1 MKWIFS
7 VLLELLTLSGTPA
20 SAQWAKQLD
29 PVVPRTRDGKLDLAA
44 RPPRAPDGKVDL
56 SGVWLPQPDP
66 TGKPQNVENIVVPRY
81 FTDVMTDLKPGDV
94 SIQPWAT
101 ALLKE
106 RVDSHGRLSP
116 SSRCQPTGV
125 PAAAAVPLP
134 YKIIQTPQVIVI
146 LYEENNIFR
155 QIFLDGRS
163 LPKDP
168 DPRWMGYSVGR
179 WEGDT
184 LVVDSSGFREGGWLD
199 RMGHP
204 HSSDLHVIERFRR
217 DDIGNLEIDVTIDDP
232 KAYSKPF
239 TYTLRQGLIPD
250 QDLYEYFCTEN
261 EKDVEHF
268 K

>member
-1 MKWIFS
+1 MKWIYS
-7 VLLELLTLSGTPA
+7 VPLVLLTLAGEPG
-20 SAQWAKQLD
+20 SAQWSKRLD
-29 PVVPRTRDGKLDLAA
+29 PAIPHTRAGKLDLAA
-44 RPPRAPDGKVDL
+44 RPPKTRDGKVDF

-66 TGKPQNVENIVVPRY
+66 KGKPEGVENIVVPRY
-81 FTDVMTDLKPGDV
+81 FINIMADLKPEDV
-94 SIQPWAT
+94 PIQPWAM

-106 RVDSHGRLSP
+106 RVESQGKLSP

-125 PAAAAVPLP
+125 PAAGTVPLP

-146 LYEENNIFR
+146 LYEENNVFR
-155 QIFLDGRS
+155 QVFLDGRP

-184 LVVDSSGFREGGWLD
+184 LVVDSTGFRDAGWLD

-204 HSSDLHVIERFRR
+204 HSSNLHLIERFRR
-217 DDIGNLEIDVTIDDP
+217 PDAAHLDIDVTIDDP
-232 KAYSKPF
+232 KAYSKVI
-239 TYTLRQGLIPD
+239 TYTQRQTLIPD
-250 QDLYEYFCTEN
+250 EDLYEYFCTEN